1 MSPTSRELVG
11 ALEIAKVIRDYEKRF
26 GSLVLQNLQ
35 RRIELTGRDTIT
47 QEDIDNAVTE
57 AYRQSLKT
65 PEPDAD
71 MVRRSNE
78 DIQSGRTR
86 PIQDL
91 IDGL

>member
-11 ALEIAKVIRDYEKRF
+11 ALEIAKVIRHYEKRF

-35 RRIELTGRDTIT
+35 RRIELSGRDTIT
-47 QEDIDNAVTE
+47 QEDVDDAVAE
-57 AYRQSLKT
+57 AYQQSLKA